1 MAEQTL
7 TINTLAATVITPSD
21 VSQFSLDDIAP
32 NIINGGGG
40 TIVDVSGIV
49 ALASQVAELDS
60 DVTVLEANVAT
71 VQADVTALQEDVSGL
86 DATVAQVQTTATA
99 AAETANAASGTAS
112 DALEVATQAQTTAT
126 TAETRAQLAQST
138 AAQAGGAATN
148 AVKMANEAKTAATAA
163 SETAQYALN
172 AGAAEG
178 AETAQYALK
187 AKVADAANLAYT
199 VPNPDPGQTGGPYGL
214 GTTTTRTGN
223 IYEIQLGNTTTERV
237 SVMYSETAQYALETE
252 EATMASRATALQY
265 YRTDTGWSGYLKA
278 TVNAGQLTFS
288 DLEGN
293 EFTVAGEAA
302 SATSLNYTN
311 NFNQVGQLRA
321 TVTWADKSLQFND
334 GNGVN
339 LVAATAAYALAV
351 AGGSS
356 GDDGFDGSYAGT
368 TVELNACSGGALLL
382 NKSGARL
389 TGSDVAVGNPVGGNQ
404 ILLAY
409 SGIGIGDSTQTTVG
423 STLQLYGF
431 GSVAIHASTAQGIA
445 DAISPFLSGGSS
457 SGGEVSAL
465 TYKGTAYF
473 SVTDGLPTFYADAE
487 QIKLD
492 ARGATSLKETI
503 LMYAGS
509 GGSSSDDYP
518 PLTQPPGSELYY
530 GITSP
535 DSTYG
540 FRFGTF
546 ENASGSPV
554 STLQAKDHVITVG
567 GANVGTSQV
576 YGFMSN
582 NTTVGIGKVNP
593 SKLSLGAEETG
604 LLIDAASDMGT
615 VLLQASNSGGGNAWL
630 SLDATGNKAT
640 LSAMFTLVSDDISIA
655 PTDWAKLKQ
664 LADRASD
671 ILALLSN

>member
-172 AGAAEG
+172 ADFATRADTVNTAQYALNAGTAKIAYTISNPDPG
-178 AETAQYALK
+178 LSAGPYGVSTTATRTDNIYKIRLGNTTDLVYVAHAETAQYALQ
-187 AKVADAANLAYT
+187 V
-199 VPNPDPGQTGGPYGL
+199 Q
-214 GTTTTRTGN
+214 
-223 IYEIQLGNTTTERV
+223 
-237 SVMYSETAQYALETE
+237 S
-252 EATMASRATALQY
+252 
-265 YRTDTGWSGYLKA
+265 
-278 TVNAGQLTFS
+278 
-288 DLEGN
+288 
-293 EFTVAGEAA
+293 AA

-311 NFNQVGQLRA
+311 NFNQVGQLQA

-351 AGGSS
+351 AGDSS
-356 GDDGFDGSYAGT
+356 GGGFDGSYTGN
-368 TVELNACSGGALLL
+368 TVELNACSSILLGAQSWGTSLNLTGDGASLIGPHVTVAGDGDTRIGASSSNIIFGGATTYF
-382 NKSGARL
+382 NMSATDIMVDG
-389 TGSDVAVGNPVGGNQ
+389 TGSP
-404 ILLAY
+404 
-409 SGIGIGDSTQTTVG
+409 
-423 STLQLYGF
+423 
-431 GSVAIHASTAQGIA
+431 
-445 DAISPFLSGGSS
+445 
-457 SGGEVSAL
+457 
-465 TYKGTAYF
+465 
-473 SVTDGLPTFYADAE
+473 
-487 QIKLD
+487 
-492 ARGATSLKETI
+492 TSLKDTI

-518 PLTQPPGSELYY
+518 PLTQRSGLYY
-530 GITSP
+530 GIVNDTLSLRFGSFGNADGSQAEAVLKVYEDDIYVTSRGDYIDSKQTYGLAVTP
-535 DSTYG
+535 PTIRVGTWAGDAPSMYKGMCIPDGADLASFMSVGSFIDGTYSYVWGLMADSTTAA
-540 FRFGTF
+540 FGKVDRSAALGSSINL
-546 ENASGSPV
+546 EAGIKVSEQYVLLANNYNVSGQKSSLEMDASG
-554 STLQAKDHVITVG
+554 T
-567 GANVGTSQV
+567 
-576 YGFMSN
+576 
-582 NTTVGIGKVNP
+582 
-593 SKLSLGAEETG
+593 
-604 LLIDAASDMGT
+604 
-615 VLLQASNSGGGNAWL
+615 
-630 SLDATGNKAT
+630 T
-640 LSAMFTLVSDDISIA
+640 LSAMFTLNNGETTIA
-655 PTDWAKLKQ
+655 PTDWVKLKQ